1 MILHALGPI
10 SLFAPCCLPLPPAC
24 LSVPLQTYIADC
36 VVWPPLQLINFT
48 FVPLRLQVLY
58 INLANLGWNT
68 FLSMMAA
75 GH

>member
-1 MILHALGPI
+1 MLPSLLPI
-10 SLFAPCCLPLPPAC
+10 C